1 MWDYIALVCAAV
13 LLILI
18 IVAVSDPKGLD
29 MGKAGSSS
37 YTNGLAGL
45 TFAFG
50 LTLGVGATLLGQKMM
65 ANKTAS
71 LHRFS
76 DRLWGKGKDRDE

>member
-1 MWDYIALVCAAV
+1 MWDYITLGLAAV

-18 IVAVSDPKGLD
+18 IVAVSDPTGLD
-29 MGKAGSSS
+29 MGKAGTSS

-50 LTLGVGATLLGQKMM
+50 LMLGVGGTLLSQKMM
-65 ANKTAS
+65 ANETTH
-71 LHRFS
+71 LRRFTN
-76 DRLWGKGKDRDE
+76 RLMRPDKDV